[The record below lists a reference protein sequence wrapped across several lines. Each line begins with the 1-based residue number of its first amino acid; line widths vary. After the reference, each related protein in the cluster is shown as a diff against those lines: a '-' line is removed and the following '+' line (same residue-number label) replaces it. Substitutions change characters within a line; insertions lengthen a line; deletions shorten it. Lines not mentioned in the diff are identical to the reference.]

1 MKKAITI
8 IFFLIISMFLFG
20 CSDSASQIQE
30 NENKEFVSDETGSI
44 SSTGIAEDLTDFEN
58 APFKAICL
66 TRIKIRNDH
75 SLDGAVIGYLDEGDV
90 FEVLETYNDGEYIW
104 NRIFD
109 DCWFANDGEW
119 IKRIPYSDNV
129 DNVIPD
135 IVKFKVPKETHEK
148 LHSESFN
155 LVTDVDNLRIFYNSD
170 DYMCTGSSYNQKT
183 NYKYLDGSFEDSSYE
198 ESRSSDLASA
208 YNPFINIQSGKNCSY
223 EYDENG
229 RITNI
234 TVDLTPGND
243 NNLTYWEF
251 EYNTNGQI
259 QRACLYSHDRS
270 ILMHELI
277 FQNDSN
283 GRIISID
290 ENTWNDNT
298 AVKVD
303 RFYYTTTYEYNGNII
318 HIVQTRKGEPVVRFS
333 KIIKLDN
340 GAVKTVYYFVGRE
353 SDDWTLSIT
362 DFKYK

>member
-1 MKKAITI
+1 M
-8 IFFLIISMFLFG
+8 LLFG
-20 CSDSASQIQE
+20 CSSKDNQTQEVSVDEQVSIE
-30 NENKEFVSDETGSI
+30 NESA
-44 SSTGIAEDLTDFEN
+44 TGIEPDEDLNDIEN

-75 SLDGAVIGYLDEGDV
+75 SLDGTVIGYLDEGDA

-109 DCWFANDGEW
+109 DCWFANDGKW
-119 IKRIPYSDNV
+119 IKRIPHSDNI
-129 DNVIPD
+129 DNTIPD
-135 IVKFKVPKETHEK
+135 IVKFRVPRETHEE

-155 LVTDVDNLRIFYNSD
+155 MIADVDNLKTFYDVD
-170 DYMCTGSSYNQKT
+170 DYMCTGSSYNQKSY
-183 NYKYLDGSFEDSSYE
+183 YKYLDGSFEDSSYE

-318 HIVQTRKGEPVVRFS
+318 HILQTRKEEPVVGFS

-340 GAVKTVYYFVGRE
+340 GTVKTVYYFVGRE
-353 SDDWTLSIT
+353 PNDWTLSAT
-362 DFKYK
+362 EYKYH